1 MKLEGA
7 TALVTGGTGFIGRRL
22 VAALRKIDDLR
33 LLLVSRRDPQLKVR
47 GQWIEG
53 SLEELTPDT
62 WQSIGVDKIDVVFH
76 LGAFIPKSSTRAN
89 DVEPCYRSNLEGTR
103 RLLESLP
110 ASIGSIVFAS
120 TVDVYGAAGDDSPI
134 SEESP
139 VAPLSI
145 YGASKVFGE
154 QMIRDYAEHADI
166 RSAIL
171 RIGHV
176 YGPGEE
182 EFAKLIPTVIQR
194 VLSGRPPLI
203 YGTGEELRDFLFV
216 DDAAEAILRSA
227 RAPEKHIGPLN
238 VVSGQSTSIRQIVQM
253 IIDLSGYGGTIDQRE
268 TDSVGRSLRCDAG
281 MMRRVLGEWPLVD
294 LQTGLSLEINHWKE
308 NQQHEE

>member
-7 TALVTGGTGFIGRRL
+7 TVLVTGATGFIGRRL

-33 LLLVSRRDPQLKVR
+33 LLLVSRRDPQQSVR
-47 GQWIEG
+47 GQWIPG
-53 SLEELTPDT
+53 GLEELTPDT
-62 WQSIGVDKIDVVFH
+62 LREIGVDKIDVVFH
-76 LGAFIPKSSTRAN
+76 LGAFIPKSSARAN

-110 ASIGSIVFAS
+110 ASIGGIVFAS
-120 TVDVYGAAGDDSPI
+120 TVDVYGTAGDDTLI

-139 VAPLSI
+139 IAPPSI

-154 QMIRDYAEHADI
+154 QMIRGYAEHANI

-194 VLSGRPPLI
+194 VLSGSPPLL
-203 YGTGEELRDFLFV
+203 YGTGEESRDFLFV
-216 DDAAEAILRSA
+216 DDAVEAIVRSA
-227 RAPEKHIGPLN
+227 RASEKHIGPLN

-253 IIDLSGYGGTIDQRE
+253 IIDLSGCGGTIDQRDI
-268 TDSVGRSLRCDAG
+268 DSVGRSLRFDAG

-294 LQTGLSLEINHWKE
+294 MQTGLSLEINHVKE
-308 NQQHEE
+308 NSKHEE